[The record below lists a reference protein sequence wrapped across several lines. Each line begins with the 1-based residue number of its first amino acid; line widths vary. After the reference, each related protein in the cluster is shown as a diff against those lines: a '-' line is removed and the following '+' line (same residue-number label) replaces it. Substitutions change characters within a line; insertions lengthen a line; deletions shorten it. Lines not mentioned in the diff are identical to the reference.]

1 MKIREFRAEAREAL
15 KGNWCVA
22 VVAGIVFSL
31 FTNFSV
37 AIDINAENYTNAI
50 LAAGLSAEQILSVSG
65 VALAVAIF
73 FCRFAEALAR
83 ITFLRIRYFY
93 EIPPCL

>member
-31 FTNFSV
+31 FAYTYFS
-37 AIDINAENYTNAI
+37 IY
-50 LAAGLSAEQILSVSG
+50 
-65 VALAVAIF
+65 
-73 FCRFAEALAR
+73 
-83 ITFLRIRYFY
+83 FLRIRPLPYRSSCKWEY
-93 EIPPCL
+93 LNTCNII